1 MEGSFSSPSPEG
13 QPASRAAFRRFP
25 LCPALQLQEQKEPVV
40 GNVPVPG
47 VCDAG
52 LWLLALVG
60 IDH

>member
-1 MEGSFSSPSPEG
+1 MEGSFSSPEG

-25 LCPALQLQEQKEPVV
+25 LCPALPAQLREQKEPVV

-52 LWLLALVG
+52 LWLLTMVG